1 MSSEFLCVLPMGNL
15 SSHFGWPHPTS
26 LFHNQGASN
35 TWFIHVKSSK
45 STKTMSWSII
55 SNKTIHRNMYLC
67 IKHELFSAASTPTQ
81 PDAPLSIDQNTNAF
95 HPQRAQQRIENQQTP
110 CKCSWPKQFVALSFD
125 WMALFFLRFY
135 TWKLKIWWMLICSG
149 TESDIGFSH
158 MRGIPKTNESPIV
171 TSWKVHLHQFQVQC
185 IKVRTPCAGIARFFS
200 GISEVGY
207 P

>member
-1 MSSEFLCVLPMGNL
+1 MNYFQPLQHRPNPM
-15 SSHFGWPHPTS
+15 
-26 LFHNQGASN
+26 
-35 TWFIHVKSSK
+35 
-45 STKTMSWSII
+45 
-55 SNKTIHRNMYLC
+55 R
-67 IKHELFSAASTPTQ
+67 
-81 PDAPLSIDQNTNAF
+81 PLSIDQNTNAF
-95 HPQRAQQRIENQQTP
+95 HPQKAQQRIENQQTP

-125 WMALFFLRFY
+125 WMALFFLWFY